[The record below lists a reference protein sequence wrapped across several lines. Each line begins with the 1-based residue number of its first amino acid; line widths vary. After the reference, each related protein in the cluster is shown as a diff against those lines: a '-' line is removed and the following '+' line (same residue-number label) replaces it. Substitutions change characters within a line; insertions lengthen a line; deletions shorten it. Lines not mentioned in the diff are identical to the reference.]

1 MRISPLPRRRDSL
14 LEALELLRSAEPAI
28 SLTHTLAFLYICEN
42 EGLNVSELAAVCRMT
57 IATASRTARALTA
70 PGAPDS
76 LRPSPGWVESRPN
89 PTDSKGRVLFLTEE
103 GCRLRDRLDRII
115 RDRQTIKAAE
125 EGAGPDGEAGSEDA
139 ARQVPLRLRR
149 AS

>member
-1 MRISPLPRRRDSL
+1 MPRRRDSL
-14 LEALELLRSAEPAI
+14 LEALELLRGAEPAV

-76 LRPSPGWVESRPN
+76 LRPSTGWVESRPN
-89 PTDSKGRVLFLTEE
+89 PTDSKGRVLFLTDE
-103 GCRLRDRLDRII
+103 GRRLRDQLDLII
-115 RDRQTIKAAE
+115 RECQTIVVPAAN
-125 EGAGPDGEAGSEDA
+125 ADPDDEDGG
-139 ARQVPLRLRR
+139 PLRLRR

>member
-1 MRISPLPRRRDSL
+1 MPRRRDSL
-14 LEALELLRSAEPAI
+14 LEALELLRAAEPAI

-76 LRPSPGWVESRPN
+76 LRPAAGWVESRPN
-89 PTDSKGRVLFLTEE
+89 PTDSKGRVLFLTEQ
-103 GCRLRDRLDRII
+103 GAQLRDQLDLII
-115 RDRQTIKAAE
+115 RERQTIVVPPANAE
-125 EGAGPDGEAGSEDA
+125 AGPDAGG
-139 ARQVPLRLRR
+139 PLRLRR